1 MSNVQQEICPFCGKV
16 TRTDGNFCTECGHK
30 IEGIFNSQM
39 ANRAKINTKENERD
53 EEVEKKRIYI
63 VVSLLAIFVIVFIV
77 IKLNVSSPKKVAEKY
92 IKALMTENGDDF
104 ISVTVPKKMVG
115 KICSKTGMTRKRI
128 AASVEYEISD
138 YDIDSFTIV
147 EKTGSNSKVER
158 YAYSM
163 LSELDSGIN
172 ITDSCVIIVEYHWDG
187 SIEKEEIP
195 MYKTGGRWY
204 VLDDT
209 VFDLIDDYE

>member
-1 MSNVQQEICPFCGKV
+1 
-16 TRTDGNFCTECGHK
+16 
-30 IEGIFNSQM
+30 
-39 ANRAKINTKENERD
+39 
-53 EEVEKKRIYI
+53 
-63 VVSLLAIFVIVFIV
+63 
-77 IKLNVSSPKKVAEKY
+77 
-92 IKALMTENGDDF
+92 MTENGDDF

-128 AASVEYEISD
+128 ATSVEYEISD

-147 EKTGSNSKVER
+147 EKTESNSEVER

>member
-1 MSNVQQEICPFCGKV
+1 M
-16 TRTDGNFCTECGHK
+16 
-30 IEGIFNSQM
+30 
-39 ANRAKINTKENERD
+39 
-53 EEVEKKRIYI
+53 
-63 VVSLLAIFVIVFIV
+63 SLLAIFVIVFIV

-128 AASVEYEISD
+128 ATGVEYEISD

>member
-1 MSNVQQEICPFCGKV
+1 MCI
-16 TRTDGNFCTECGHK
+16 
-30 IEGIFNSQM
+30 IEDI
-39 ANRAKINTKENERD
+39 K
-53 EEVEKKRIYI
+53 EVENLKATFNRIESYKGEYKEINSYGRKEGKKRIYI

-128 AASVEYEISD
+128 ATSVEYEISD

-147 EKTGSNSKVER
+147 EKTESNSEVER

-195 MYKTGGRWY
+195 MNKTGGRWY